1 GADVNGDVSVTIY
14 GGTIGKVFGGS
25 NTLGNITGGIN
36 LTINK
41 EGECLMQI
49 DEVYGGG
56 NEAAGNAGV
65 ITIGCTGGE
74 DEGIGDVYGGANAAD
89 INSDITLNITGGN
102 INNVFGGNNTSG
114 NISGTIVVNVE
125 NTGACGLNV
134 NNVYGAGNKAAY
146 GSDGDRKGNFPQV
159 NIKSGIINE
168 NVYGG
173 GLGESA
179 VVYGNPQVRMTGARV
194 GNIFGGGNA
203 AEVKGNTN
211 VNITGGNVLHNVYG
225 GGNQANVTGQ
235 TNVVIGQ

>member
-1 GADVNGDVSVTIY
+1 
-14 GGTIGKVFGGS
+14 
-25 NTLGNITGGIN
+25 
-36 LTINK
+36 
-41 EGECLMQI
+41 MHI

-56 NEAAGNAGV
+56 NEAAGNAG
-65 ITIGCTGGE
+65 IINIGCTGGE

-125 NTGACGLNV
+125 NTGDCGLNV

-146 GSDGDRKGNFPQV
+146 GSDGNSKGNYPQV

-179 VVYGNPQVRMTGARV
+179 IVYGNPQVRMTGATV
-194 GNIFGGGNA
+194 GNVFGGGNA